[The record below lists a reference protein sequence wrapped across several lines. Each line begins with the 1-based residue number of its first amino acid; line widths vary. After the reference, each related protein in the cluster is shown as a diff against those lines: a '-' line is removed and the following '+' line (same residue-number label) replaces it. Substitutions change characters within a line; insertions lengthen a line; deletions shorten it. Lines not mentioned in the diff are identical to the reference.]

1 MNSEQLRTELDSGKW
16 KMNKALGGMGG
27 DGALSQLRMSLALL

>member
-16 KMNKALGGMGG
+16 KMNKALGGWVEMEHC
-27 DGALSQLRMSLALL
+27 LS